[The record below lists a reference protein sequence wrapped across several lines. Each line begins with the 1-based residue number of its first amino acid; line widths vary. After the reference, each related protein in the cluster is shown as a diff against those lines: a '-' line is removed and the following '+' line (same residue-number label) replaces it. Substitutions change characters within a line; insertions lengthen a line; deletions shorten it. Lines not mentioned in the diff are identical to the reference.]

1 MLKIARLLTEV
12 LSPTVLVTLFL
23 VITGTARDGVRGFW
37 FGLVAAVF
45 TALGPFAGILMA
57 KRLGK
62 VTDHH
67 VSDRRQRVPVLVAS
81 LASAAAGFALL
92 LILGSPQSGIVGL
105 LSVALGIIVVG
116 AVSTFWKLSVHTAVV
131 TFVALASLISLGAAA
146 LPALLVPAAVGWSRV
161 KLGDHT
167 VAQVMAGVPAGG
179 IVALAYVAS
188 I

>member
-23 VITGTARDGVRGFW
+23 VITGSVRDGVRGFW
-37 FGLVAAVF
+37 FGLIAAAF
-45 TALGPFAGILMA
+45 TALGPFAGILVA

-81 LASAAAGFALL
+81 LGSAAVGLALL
-92 LILGSPQSGIVGL
+92 LILGSPQSGVVGL
-105 LSVALGIIVVG
+105 LSVALGMVLVG
-116 AVSTFWKLSVHTAVV
+116 AVSSFWKLSVHTAVV
-131 TFVALASLISLGAAA
+131 TFVAFASVISLGAAA
-146 LPALLVPAAVGWSRV
+146 LPVLLVPATVGWSRV

-167 VAQVMAGVPAGG
+167 LAQVIAGVPAGG
-179 IVALAYVAS
+179 IVALAYAAS